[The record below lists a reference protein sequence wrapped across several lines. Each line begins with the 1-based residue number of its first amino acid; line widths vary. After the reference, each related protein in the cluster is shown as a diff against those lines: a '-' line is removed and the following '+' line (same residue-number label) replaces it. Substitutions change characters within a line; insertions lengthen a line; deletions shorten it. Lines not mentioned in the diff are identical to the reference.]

1 MEQTYSN
8 LIAYRPQ
15 PGVMTQRIVFLL
27 KLKRGLDK
35 NLNRINLSAEIM
47 AHEMDMSESAL
58 NHKLESILNQSISDF
73 IIQYRLQRAAEF
85 LSGGYKVNDVSQRV
99 GFKTTALF
107 LQSFKEYYQ
116 KTPSAFLKE
125 SAAF

>member
-1 MEQTYSN
+1 MDQTYSN

-35 NLNRINLSAEIM
+35 NLNRTNLNAEIM

-73 IIQYRLQRAAEF
+73 INQYRLQRAAEF
-85 LSGGYKVNDVSQRV
+85 LSAGYKVNDVSQRV
-99 GFKTTALF
+99 GFKTTSHF
-107 LQSFKEYYQ
+107 SQSFKEYYQ

-125 SAAF
+125 SADF